1 MSEIFFNKVGFEI
14 TYKELD
20 DILIYITDEFPELIY
35 DIESSSQSSL
45 IWVNNTIFS
54 NISANTRNDNSFI
67 ITFSQDGES
76 MWDLPV
82 LHYLEPKIF
91 SLIGDVN
98 SQLRAYGLYVSD
110 SDFGHTDAYYELVI
124 SKIGHKPKP
133 LPKSFRDRGDISEDV
148 SANASTAGSGPVS
161 NAGVSSTSVSDSTP
175 GSGDTT
181 NTLKTKGQK
190 MGSPSQ
196 VSDLR
201 FLKAVKI
208 KRVKDI

>member
-14 TYKELD
+14 TYQELY
-20 DILIYITDEFPELIY
+20 DIIIFSEVGDLNQNAWVDEFPELIY

-45 IWVNNTIFS
+45 ITPD
-54 NISANTRNDNSFI
+54 DNSFI
-67 ITFSQDGES
+67 ITFSHYGES
-76 MWDLPV
+76 MLNLPV
-82 LHYLEPKIF
+82 LHYIEPKVWN
-91 SLIGDVN
+91 LIKNVN
-98 SQLRAYGLYVSD
+98 SQLGAYGLYVSD
-110 SDFGHTDAYYELVI
+110 SDFGQSDVYYELVI

-133 LPKSFRDRGDISEDV
+133 LSKSIRDRGDISEDV
-148 SANASTAGSGPVS
+148 SANASTAGMGPVS

-175 GSGDTT
+175 GSGDPT

-190 MGSPSQ
+190 MGNPSQ

-201 FLKAVKI
+201 FLKGVKI

>member
-14 TYKELD
+14 TYHELD

-35 DIESSSQSSL
+35 DIENSYQSSL
-45 IWVNNTIFS
+45 ITPD
-54 NISANTRNDNSFI
+54 DNSFI

-91 SLIGDVN
+91 SLIVDVN

-110 SDFGHTDAYYELVI
+110 SDFGQSDAYYELVI
-124 SKIGHKPKP
+124 SKLEHKPKP
-133 LPKSFRDRGDISEDV
+133 LSKSDRGDISEDV

-161 NAGVSSTSVSDSTP
+161 NAGVSSTSVSDSNP

-181 NTLKTKGQK
+181 NTLNIKGQK

-201 FLKAVKI
+201 FLKGVKI

>member
-14 TYKELD
+14 TYQELD

-35 DIESSSQSSL
+35 DIENSYQSSL
-45 IWVNNTIFS
+45 ITPD
-54 NISANTRNDNSFI
+54 DNSFI

-76 MWDLPV
+76 MLDLPV
-82 LHYLEPKIF
+82 LHYLEPKIW
-91 SLIGDVN
+91 SRIEDVN

-201 FLKAVKI
+201 FLKGVKI

>member
-14 TYKELD
+14 TYKQLD
-20 DILIYITDEFPELIY
+20 DILTYITETDEFPKLIY
-35 DIESSSQSSL
+35 DIENSNQSSL
-45 IWVNNTIFS
+45 ITP
-54 NISANTRNDNSFI
+54 DYNSFI

-91 SLIGDVN
+91 SLIVDVN

-110 SDFGHTDAYYELVI
+110 SDFGQSDAYYELVI
-124 SKIGHKPKP
+124 SKLEHKPKP
-133 LPKSFRDRGDISEDV
+133 LSKSIRDRGDISEDV

-161 NAGVSSTSVSDSTP
+161 NAGVSSTSVSDRNP

-201 FLKAVKI
+201 FLKGVKI